1 MQPEQES
8 YFRNVLHLSDE
19 IQLAGVEFQLSE
31 KINRREKETAGYP
44 LTGFLADTGG
54 ALGLFLGLSLLQI
67 FSWCGN
73 IWKILTRWAA
83 LVQIYT
89 SKFRK
94 VNLSLCQNFFLS
106 NNQWK
111 LFQLSTYSS
120 TRRKIKPR
128 FSTSRTSGDGCSIST
143 VTHSDNTSDKLNVK
157 DRMLW
162 NINWI
167 LSNVFLLTT

>member
-73 IWKILTRWAA
+73 IWKILTRWVA

-89 SKFRK
+89 SKFQK
-94 VNLSLCQNFFLS
+94 VCLKFFIKITISENCFSFQRTPVQKEKSSQDLALQEHLAMDVQFLQSLILITH
-106 NNQWK
+106 
-111 LFQLSTYSS
+111 L
-120 TRRKIKPR
+120 
-128 FSTSRTSGDGCSIST
+128 IS
-143 VTHSDNTSDKLNVK
+143 
-157 DRMLW
+157 
-162 NINWI
+162 
-167 LSNVFLLTT
+167 

>member
-19 IQLAGVEFQLSE
+19 IQLAGVEFQLSD

-83 LVQIYT
+83 LIQIYT

-94 VNLSLCQNFFLS
+94 VCQNFFLLN

-111 LFQLSTYSS
+111 MFQLSTYSS

-128 FSTSRTSGDGCSIST
+128 FSRTSGDGCSIPT
-143 VTHSDNTSDKLNVK
+143 VTHSDNTSDKLSVK
-157 DRMLW
+157 DLMLW
-162 NINWI
+162 NINRI
-167 LSNVFLLTT
+167 LSNIFWLTT